1 MLPLESQFIHVRWS
15 GEAIWIPF
23 GDRRL
28 GLAPENA
35 TSYALPGQLLLYP
48 GGDSEMEI
56 LLAYGACRFS
66 SKVGQLAGNHFAT
79 VSRGAEQVSLVGRD
93 ALWNGAQPLT
103 FKLR

>member
-1 MLPLESQFIHVRWS
+1 
-15 GEAIWIPF
+15 
-23 GDRRL
+23 
-28 GLAPENA
+28 
-35 TSYALPGQLLLYP
+35 
-48 GGDSEMEI
+48 MEI